1 MMNFW
6 KKRIILRLQA
16 MFVREI
22 IRTSKRYSYMELK
35 RMKFKKIPRV
45 ELVWAGKVYWKDT
58 FEARKYQ
65 MLEEDLSCDVC
76 IEGSGSQGHTVPI
89 F

>member
-1 MMNFW
+1 
-6 KKRIILRLQA
+6 
-16 MFVREI
+16 
-22 IRTSKRYSYMELK
+22 
-35 RMKFKKIPRV
+35 MKFKKIPRV